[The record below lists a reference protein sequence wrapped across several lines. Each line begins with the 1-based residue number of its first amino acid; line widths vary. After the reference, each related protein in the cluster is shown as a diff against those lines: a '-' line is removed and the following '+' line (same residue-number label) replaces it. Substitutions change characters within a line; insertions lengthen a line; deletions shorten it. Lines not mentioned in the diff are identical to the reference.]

1 MASKRCRLYDENL
14 VHNIMRSTG
23 LSVLEY
29 VRENANVNSD
39 EICDF
44 VESNAE
50 IIVNDTI
57 SHLKGM
63 ENGKNRNDIESD
75 TGISGPEENN
85 GESTDEWPM
94 KEE

>member
-14 VHNIMRSTG
+14 VHNIMLSTG

-57 SHLKGM
+57 RHLKGM
-63 ENGKNRNDIESD
+63 GNEKEKNDPRDEDIAD
-75 TGISGPEENN
+75 NEENN
-85 GESTDEWPM
+85 SESTDEWPM
-94 KEE
+94 KDE

>member
-1 MASKRCRLYDENL
+1 ML
-14 VHNIMRSTG
+14 STG

-63 ENGKNRNDIESD
+63 GNEK
-75 TGISGPEENN
+75 GPDASRDSEENS